1 MTLHRNFARFGVA
14 LAALGLAALS
24 GGAAAQEAIKLR
36 MVGAWAPTVSP
47 YAEVGTKFAEIV
59 NANAG
64 GRLTIDYIGA
74 ADVVP
79 TFDQP
84 EALVNGVF
92 DVWYGAPNYWAG
104 IIPGGYV
111 TELSRVDVP
120 DGGPGSEIYDFMVD
134 MYAKHGVRYLGHAA
148 GDIDIG
154 SHFLMSQ
161 KEIKSVDDLKG
172 MKLRVPPLTR
182 YFVQGAGAESVT
194 LPPSEVFLAM
204 DRGTVNGFTWPIADG
219 FTNYGWQT
227 VTKYVVDNPMYRSGT
242 GIAMNLDRWNELP
255 EDLQTIVLDAVAETQ
270 EWTRGRFAEAQE
282 EQVTKM
288 RESGMEFLKISDE
301 EAERWTQA
309 AQAALWGYLKTVMQD
324 EEFASAEKLLERGS

>member
-1 MTLHRNFARFGVA
+1 MTAHRNFARFGVA
-14 LAALGLAALS
+14 LAALGLAAFS
-24 GGAAAQEAIKLR
+24 AGAAAQEAIKLR

-47 YAEVGTKFAEIV
+47 YAEVGQKFAELV
-59 NANAG
+59 NASSD

-111 TELSRVDVP
+111 TELSRSEVP
-120 DGGPGSEIYDFMVD
+120 DGGPGSDVYGFMVD

-148 GDIDIG
+148 GAIDIG

-161 KEIKSVDDLKG
+161 NEIKSIDDLKG

-182 YFVQGAGAESVT
+182 YFVQAAGAESVT

-242 GIAMNLDRWNELP
+242 GLAMNLDKWNELP
-255 EDLQTIVLDAVAETQ
+255 EDLQKVMLDAVAKTQ

-288 RESGMEFLKISDE
+288 RESGMEFLELSDA
-301 EAERWTQA
+301 EADRWTES
-309 AQAALWGYLKTVMQD
+309 AQTALWDYLKTVMPED
-324 EEFASAEKLLERGS
+324 EFASAETLLERDK